1 MERKYVLTNET
12 MREKGRILHRIQAV
26 RSFGDIE
33 EGEPGG
39 WIEKESN
46 LSHEGDCWVDD
57 EAMVYD
63 NASVNN
69 NAKIKENAVIKGDV
83 KIMDNS
89 IIRGN
94 AKVMENAIIRE
105 DVEVMDDAVIGGHVE
120 LKKHVIIGGNSLLI
134 GNSIIDN
141 DDDVRACEI
150 ESVINVIFGN
160 I

>member
-1 MERKYVLTNET
+1 MERKYVLTDER
-12 MREKGRILHRIQAV
+12 MEIKGRILYRIQAV
-26 RSFGDIE
+26 RSFGDVE
-33 EGEPGG
+33 EGEQGG

-57 EAMVYD
+57 WAMVYD

-69 NAKIKENAVIKGDV
+69 NAKIKENAVISGNVEV
-83 KIMDNS
+83 KENA

-94 AKVMENAIIRE
+94 AKIMENAIIRE

>member
-1 MERKYVLTNET
+1 MKKYVLTNER
-12 MREKGRILHRIQAV
+12 MREKGRILYRIQAV
-26 RSFGDIE
+26 RSFGDVE

-69 NAKIKENAVIKGDV
+69 NAKIKENAVISGNVEV
-83 KIMDNS
+83 KENA

-94 AKVMENAIIRE
+94 AKIMENAIIRE
-105 DVEVMDDAVIGGHVE
+105 DVEVMDDAV
-120 LKKHVIIGGNSLLI
+120 IGGNSLLI

-150 ESVINVIFGN
+150 ESVINVILGKH
-160 I
+160 ITK